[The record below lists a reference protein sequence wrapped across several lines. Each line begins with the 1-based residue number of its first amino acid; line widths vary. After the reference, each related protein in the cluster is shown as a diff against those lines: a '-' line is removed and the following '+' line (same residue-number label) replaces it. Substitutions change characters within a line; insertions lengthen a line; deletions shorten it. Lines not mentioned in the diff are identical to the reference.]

1 METIFTNSG
10 VGGTGNV
17 ILTGEP
23 GDPESYESR
32 VRALIEDAVDFEQ
45 SYLAPY
51 REENQAYYN
60 GIAPALGGPD
70 PDEEFDSTNK
80 SSFISTDVRDTIL
93 AVIPSL
99 IRIFTAGSEKIAN
112 FVPRREADQEMADQL
127 YDYLNYVFYNDN
139 EGFLMLHSVFKDAL
153 TVKGGITKWWTDT
166 DTEIEENTYQNLSPE
181 QYQSLIY
188 EMGEDGEV
196 TELEQTSEDVIDLVT
211 IRSVVTKPVTKADA
225 VPPDEF
231 RISRDAKS
239 VKSAGL
245 VGHERLVPVSFLIQ
259 KGVDPDDIRANMTQ
273 QLYYSDERFLRNPGL
288 VDERVIEGVQ
298 YGEFF
303 IRIDGDGDGI
313 DELHYICTMGS
324 NYTIIHDRIV
334 SHVNFALWGS
344 DPRPHT
350 AIGDCLADITKDIQ
364 KFKTNM
370 MRGQL
375 DNLAESM
382 NPRTVVNE
390 LVTNIDDV
398 LSDEVGAVIRTR
410 GDPNAAVAF
419 SKTPYAGAE
428 VQVSID
434 YLDKV
439 RASRT
444 GITEASKGLDPKAMQ
459 STALTGIDAIISGAQ
474 ERIELI
480 ARILAE
486 TGLKPML
493 QGLAREIVNNPSPER
508 TIPIRGKY
516 VTINPSKFD
525 PTMRVEINPTLG
537 KGSDVIRLQALGS
550 IENAQLMIIEKFGIA
565 NPIVTPQMYL
575 NTKQDQLALANIKNF
590 GRYFGS
596 LTPEIM
602 KAITEA
608 PKEPDPATVLAQAEL
623 EKVKK
628 DVLVATG
635 KQENDNARL
644 QLDTAVA
651 KNDADFERDKLNV
664 NAMLELAKIF
674 GEKAANPQVPEGILS
689 ANQQDEGV

>member
-1 METIFTNSG
+1 METIFKNSG

-17 ILTGEP
+17 ILAGEP
-23 GDPESYESR
+23 GDPESYEAR
-32 VRALIEDAVDFEQ
+32 VRALIEDSVDFEQ
-45 SYLAPY
+45 SYLAGY

-60 GIAPALGGPD
+60 GIAPALDAVQEG
-70 PDEEFDSTNK
+70 DEADSTNK

-93 AVIPSL
+93 AVLPSL
-99 IRIFTAGSEKIAN
+99 IRIFTASNERIAN
-112 FVPRREADQEMADQL
+112 FVPRREEDQEMADQL

-139 EGFLMLHSVFKDAL
+139 EGFLTIHSVFKDAL
-153 TVKGGITKWWTDT
+153 TVKAGITKWWTDT
-166 DTEIEENTYQNLSPE
+166 DFEMEEQTYQNLSPE
-181 QYQSLIY
+181 QYQALIF

-196 TELEQTSEDVIDLVT
+196 VELVQTRPEVIDVVT
-211 IRSVVTKPVTKADA
+211 IRYMVSKPVTKVEA

-231 RISRDAKS
+231 RIARDAKS
-239 VKSAGL
+239 VKTAGL
-245 VGHERLVPVSFLIQ
+245 VGHERLVPVSFLIA
-259 KGVDPDDIRANMTQ
+259 KGVDLDDIRANMTQ
-273 QLYYSDERFLRNPGL
+273 QLYYSDERYLRNPGL
-288 VDERVIEGVQ
+288 VDERIIEGVQ
-298 YGEFF
+298 YGEWF
-303 IRIDGDGDGI
+303 ICIDGDGDGI

-324 NYTIIHDRIV
+324 DYTIIMDRIV

-390 LVTNIDDV
+390 LVTNIEDV
-398 LSDEVGAVIRTR
+398 LSDEVGAIIRTR
-410 GDPNAAVAF
+410 GDPSAAVAF

-434 YLDKV
+434 YLDSV

-493 QGLAREIVNNPSPER
+493 QGLAREIVNNPNPER
-508 TIPIRGKY
+508 TIQLRGKW

-537 KGSDVIRLQALGS
+537 KGSDMVRLQALTS
-550 IENAQLMIIEKFGIA
+550 IEQAQLMIIEKFGIN
-565 NPIVTPQMYL
+565 NPIVSPVEYL

-590 GRYFGS
+590 GRYFKPY
-596 LTPEIM
+596 TPEV
-602 KAITEA
+602 AAAVENA

-628 DVLVATG
+628 DIIVATG

-644 QLDTAVA
+644 ALDTAKA
-651 KNDADFERDKLNV
+651 KEQADFNRDKLNIDS
-664 NAMLELAKIF
+664 MLELAKIF
-674 GEKAANPQVPEGILS
+674 GDKAANPSVPSGILS
-689 ANQQDEGV
+689 ANQQDD